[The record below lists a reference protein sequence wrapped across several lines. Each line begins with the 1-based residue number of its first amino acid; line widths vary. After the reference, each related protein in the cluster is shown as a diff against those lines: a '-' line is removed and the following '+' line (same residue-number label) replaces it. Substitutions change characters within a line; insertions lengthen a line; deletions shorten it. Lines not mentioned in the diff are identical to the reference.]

1 MNLGKLR
8 ISRRTVTIAVAFAG
22 LVSLAIGAHAAL
34 NKRSLDAA
42 KAIGTEHTGSIGTT
56 ASRVALVIGNGHYPD
71 ASAPLAQPINDARG
85 LTAALRAK
93 GFDVDVVEDATKD
106 DMARAI
112 VRLKAK
118 IKPDTVAMLFFGG
131 YGVQVGRE
139 SFMIPVDAAI
149 WKEADVRRDGVSI
162 EQVLDA
168 MTEKGAKAKLVVV
181 DASRRNPYER
191 RFRSY
196 SHGLAPIS
204 TPENALILTS
214 ATPGK
219 VADDGKGQYSVLVTE
234 LLEQFEFAVRRRQ
247 RLQQDPHLRLPR
259 LRRRAGAAGVVV
271 PAGRRPHRRVRPAI
285 RHGIQNKKAP
295 AEAGAFF
302 IVNAVLP
309 PAVCLL
315 RIRARRHRPHRIALA
330 QQRAGARHHDVA
342 LSQPRGDLDLSGR
355 HQPGLHPPRF
365 DARAPHHLH
374 HGAGG
379 AIEDG
384 GERHRDAAALPG
396 LDLRAAAMNSPAG
409 GGWW

>member
-1 MNLGKLR
+1 MNLGQLR

-34 NKRSLDAA
+34 NKRSLDVA
-42 KAIGTEHTGSIGTT
+42 KAVGTEQTGSIGGS
-56 ASRVALVIGNGHYPD
+56 ANRVALVIGNGHYPD
-71 ASAPLAQPINDARG
+71 ASAPLVQPINDARG

-118 IKPDTVAMLFFGG
+118 IKQDTVAMLFFGG

-149 WKEADVRRDGVSI
+149 WKDADVRRDGVSI

-204 TPENALILTS
+204 APENALILTS

-234 LLEQFEFAVRRRQ
+234 LLNNLNSQS
-247 RLQQDPHLRLPR
+247 
-259 LRRRAGAAGVVV
+259 GAASAFNKTRISVSRASDGEQV
-271 PAGRRPHRRVRPAI
+271 PQVSSSLLEDVRI
-285 RHGIQNKKAP
+285 
-295 AEAGAFF
+295 
-302 IVNAVLP
+302 
-309 PAVCLL
+309 
-315 RIRARRHRPHRIALA
+315 
-330 QQRAGARHHDVA
+330 
-342 LSQPRGDLDLSGR
+342 
-355 HQPGLHPPRF
+355 
-365 DARAPHHLH
+365 
-374 HGAGG
+374 GG
-379 AIEDG
+379 
-384 GERHRDAAALPG
+384 
-396 LDLRAAAMNSPAG
+396 
-409 GGWW
+409 

>member
-1 MNLGKLR
+1 MNLGQLR
-8 ISRRTVTIAVAFAG
+8 ISRRPVTIAVAFVG

-42 KAIGTEHTGSIGTT
+42 KAIGTEQTGSIGTT

-85 LTAALRAK
+85 LTAALRGK
-93 GFDVDVVEDATKD
+93 GFDVEVVEDATKD

-168 MTEKGAKAKLVVV
+168 MTEQGAKAKLVVV

-204 TPENALILTS
+204 APENALILTS

-234 LLEQFEFAVRRRQ
+234 LLNNLSSQS
-247 RLQQDPHLRLPR
+247 
-259 LRRRAGAAGVVV
+259 GAASAFNKTRISISRASDGEQV
-271 PAGRRPHRRVRPAI
+271 PQVSSSLLEDVRI
-285 RHGIQNKKAP
+285 
-295 AEAGAFF
+295 
-302 IVNAVLP
+302 
-309 PAVCLL
+309 
-315 RIRARRHRPHRIALA
+315 
-330 QQRAGARHHDVA
+330 
-342 LSQPRGDLDLSGR
+342 
-355 HQPGLHPPRF
+355 
-365 DARAPHHLH
+365 
-374 HGAGG
+374 GG
-379 AIEDG
+379 
-384 GERHRDAAALPG
+384 
-396 LDLRAAAMNSPAG
+396 
-409 GGWW
+409 

>member
-1 MNLGKLR
+1 MDGKPR
-8 ISRRTVTIAVAFAG
+8 ISRRTVTVVAALAG

-42 KAIGTEHTGSIGTT
+42 KAIATEQNSDVATK

-85 LTAALRAK
+85 LTAALRGK

-112 VRLKAK
+112 GRLKAK
-118 IKPDTVAMLFFGG
+118 IKPDTVVMLFFGG

-162 EQVLDA
+162 EAVLDT
-168 MTEKGAKAKLVVV
+168 MKEQGAKAKLVVV

-204 TPENALILTS
+204 APENALILSS

-219 VADDGKGQYSVLVTE
+219 VADDSKGQYSVLMAE
-234 LLEQFEFAVRRRQ
+234 LLNNLAAQ
-247 RLQQDPHLRLPR
+247 
-259 LRRRAGAAGVVV
+259 AGAETAFNKTRVAISRASEGEQV
-271 PAGRRPHRRVRPAI
+271 PSVSSSLLEDI
-285 RHGIQNKKAP
+285 RI
-295 AEAGAFF
+295 
-302 IVNAVLP
+302 
-309 PAVCLL
+309 
-315 RIRARRHRPHRIALA
+315 
-330 QQRAGARHHDVA
+330 
-342 LSQPRGDLDLSGR
+342 
-355 HQPGLHPPRF
+355 
-365 DARAPHHLH
+365 
-374 HGAGG
+374 GG
-379 AIEDG
+379 
-384 GERHRDAAALPG
+384 
-396 LDLRAAAMNSPAG
+396 
-409 GGWW
+409 